1 MNDHPVLG
9 IDLGTTNSVVAV
21 IRDGAPYVLG
31 EGDDRLLPSVVGLD
45 PQGNLLVGD
54 AARNQ
59 WVLAPDRTVRSI
71 KRKMGQD
78 AKVRLGDQDF
88 SPQEISAIIL
98 RTLKQR
104 AERQLGRPAERA
116 VITVPAFFD
125 ENQRQATREAGEL
138 AGLEVLR
145 IINEPTAASLV
156 YEPAADHRERILVY
170 DLGGGTFDV
179 SLVSLEAGVVE
190 VLASHG
196 DTHLGG
202 DDFDQ
207 LLLDHLCDEF
217 AQEHHLDPR
226 DHLAARSRLLRAAE
240 EAKKRLSFEPFTTIQ
255 EEFLLEK
262 SGRPLHFQRE
272 VSRTEYEELIEPLI
286 FKTLRCVDD
295 ALDDSGV
302 AANQIDKVVLVGG
315 SSRTPLVHRLL
326 QEQLQQPLH
335 FEVDPDLCVAMGAAV
350 QGGLIAGVEVGRVL
364 VDITPHTLGIQ
375 VLGELEGL
383 PSVHAFSPIIER
395 NTPLPATRTQV
406 YHTTFDGQT
415 TVNISVFQGENEDV
429 RHNKQIGK
437 LILEGLADAPQGNEI
452 LVRFQLDL
460 NGILHVTAL
469 ERATGLEK
477 QARIESAISKFREE
491 EHEAARRRISAA
503 MGEDE
508 QLLAGVVQAAAAG
521 PTPSGVETI
530 PEELRAAIH
539 QSEALIA
546 RAEKLAP
553 SAAPED
559 ADELRSQIQTLR
571 AAIQRRELEAIGPAA
586 EKLDDLIYYLEEF

>member
-1 MNDHPVLG
+1 
-9 IDLGTTNSVVAV
+9 
-21 IRDGAPYVLG
+21 
-31 EGDDRLLPSVVGLD
+31 
-45 PQGNLLVGD
+45 
-54 AARNQ
+54 
-59 WVLAPDRTVRSI
+59 
-71 KRKMGQD
+71 
-78 AKVRLGDQDF
+78 
-88 SPQEISAIIL
+88 
-98 RTLKQR
+98 
-104 AERQLGRPAERA
+104 
-116 VITVPAFFD
+116 
-125 ENQRQATREAGEL
+125 
-138 AGLEVLR
+138 VLR

-156 YEPAADHRERILVY
+156 YEPATDHRERILVY

-179 SLVSLEAGVVE
+179 SIVSLEEGVVE

-217 AQEHHLDPR
+217 AKEHHIDPR
-226 DHLAARSRLLRAAE
+226 DNLAARSRLLRAAE
-240 EAKKRLSFEPFTTIQ
+240 EAKKRLSFEPFTSIQ

-262 SGRPLHFQRE
+262 DGRPLHFQRE
-272 VSRTEYEELIEPLI
+272 VSRTEYEDLIEPLI
-286 FKTLRCVDD
+286 YKTLRCVDD
-295 ALDDSGV
+295 ALGDSDV
-302 AANQIDKVVLVGG
+302 AANQLDKVVLVGG
-315 SSRTPLVHRLL
+315 SSRTPMVHRLL

-375 VLGELEGL
+375 VLGELAGF
-383 PSVHAFSPIIER
+383 PSDHVFSPIIER

-406 YHTTFDGQT
+406 YHTVADGQT
-415 TVNISVFQGENEDV
+415 SVLINVFQGENDDV
-429 RHNKQIGK
+429 RHNKQIGT
-437 LILEGLADAPQGNEI
+437 LVLEGLADVPRGNEI

-491 EHEAARRRISAA
+491 EHEAARLRISDM
-503 MGEDE
+503 MGDEDD
-508 QLLAGVVQAAAAG
+508 LLSGMVQAA
-521 PTPSGVETI
+521 TTVSPSAGVETA
-530 PEELRAAIH
+530 PDALREAVHRA
-539 QSEALIA
+539 EALIA

-553 SAAPED
+553 SASAED
-559 ADELRSQIQTLR
+559 ADELRSLIQTSR
-571 AAIQRRELEAIGPAA
+571 DAIQRREVNSIHQAA